1 VTTEGNHAD
10 LMDRVYRQQR
20 HIYDLTRK
28 FYLFGRDR
36 MIDRLSP
43 QPSARIVEV
52 GCGTARNLIRLAG
65 RYPDAKL
72 FGLDASHAMLET
84 ASIAIAR
91 AGLSERITLA
101 QGYAEALSPQLFGE
115 MAPFDDI
122 LFSYSLSMI
131 PDWKQAL
138 NATRDAL
145 SARGRI
151 HIVDF
156 GDLRNLVGPAR
167 HALRKWL
174 DLFHVA
180 PREELLSALENL
192 RSDSVQLHILPGR
205 YAFLFSSNAEGLPRF
220 DPAVARLTQ

>member
-1 VTTEGNHAD
+1 
-10 LMDRVYRQQR
+10 MDRVYRQQR

-28 FYLFGRDR
+28 FYLLGRDR
-36 MIDRLSP
+36 MIDRLAP

-52 GCGTARNLIRLAG
+52 GCGTARNLIRLAKH
-65 RYPDAKL
+65 YPDAKL
-72 FGLDASHAMLET
+72 FGLDASQAMLET

-91 AGLSERITLA
+91 TGLSGRITLA
-101 QGYAEALSPQLFGE
+101 QGYAEALSPVLFGE
-115 MAPFDDI
+115 EKPFDNI

-138 NATRDAL
+138 NASKDAL
-145 SARGRI
+145 SASGRI

-167 HALRKWL
+167 SALLKWL

-192 RSDSVQLHILPGR
+192 PSDSVRLHILPGR
-205 YAFLFSSNAEGLPRF
+205 YAFLFSSNAESLPRF
-220 DPAVARLTQ
+220 NQLLRD

>member
-1 VTTEGNHAD
+1 
-10 LMDRVYRQQR
+10 MDRVYRQQR

-28 FYLFGRDR
+28 FYLLGRDR
-36 MIDRLSP
+36 MIDQLAP
-43 QPSARIVEV
+43 KPSARIVEV
-52 GCGTARNLIRLAG
+52 GCGTARNLIRLAR

-91 AGLSERITLA
+91 AGLSHRITVA
-101 QGYAEALSPQLFGE
+101 QGYAEALSPALFGE
-115 MAPFDDI
+115 TAPFNDI

-138 NATRDAL
+138 NASKDTL
-145 SARGRI
+145 SEEGRI

-156 GDLRNLVGPAR
+156 GDLRSLVSPAR

-174 DLFHVA
+174 ELFHVA
-180 PREELLSALENL
+180 PREELLSALEKLNSGGA
-192 RSDSVQLHILPGR
+192 RLHILPGR
-205 YAFLFSSNAEGLPRF
+205 YAFLFSSNAEGLPGF
-220 DPAVARLTQ
+220 DPAVAQLTQ

>member
-1 VTTEGNHAD
+1 MQSNHAD

-28 FYLFGRDR
+28 FYLLGRDR

-43 QPSARIVEV
+43 RASARIVEV
-52 GCGTARNLIRLAG
+52 GCGTARNLIRLAR
-65 RYPDAKL
+65 RYPDARL

-84 ASIAIAR
+84 ASVAIAR
-91 AGLSERITLA
+91 AGLSDRITLA
-101 QGYAEALSPQLFGE
+101 QGYAEALSPTLFGE
-115 MAPFDDI
+115 TVPFDDI

-138 NATRDAL
+138 NASNDAL
-145 SARGRI
+145 SASGRI

-167 HALRKWL
+167 AALRKWL
-174 DLFHVA
+174 ELFHVA

-192 RSDSVQLHILPGR
+192 RSDSAQLHILPGR

-220 DPAVARLTQ
+220 DPVVARLTQ

>member
-1 VTTEGNHAD
+1 VTTQGNHAA

-28 FYLFGRDR
+28 FYLLGRDR
-36 MIDRLSP
+36 MIDRLAPSP
-43 QPSARIVEV
+43 GAHIVEI
-52 GCGTARNLIRLAG
+52 GCGTARNLIRLAQ

-84 ASIAIAR
+84 AAVAIGR
-91 AGLSERITLA
+91 AGLNDRIRLA
-101 QGYAEALSPQLFGE
+101 QGYAEALSPAVFGE
-115 MAPFDDI
+115 TAPFDNI

-138 NATRDAL
+138 NAARTAL
-145 SARGRI
+145 SVNGRI

-156 GDLRNLVGPAR
+156 GDLRNLAGPAR
-167 HALRKWL
+167 AALRKWL

-180 PREELLSALENL
+180 PREELLSSLEKAGG
-192 RSDSVQLHILPGR
+192 DSAQLHILPGR
-205 YAFLFSSNAEGLPRF
+205 YAFLFSGNAESLPRF
-220 DPAVARLTQ
+220 EPVVARLSQ

>member
-1 VTTEGNHAD
+1 
-10 LMDRVYRQQR
+10 MDRVYRQQR

-28 FYLFGRDR
+28 FYLLGRDR

-43 QPSARIVEV
+43 APCARIVEV
-52 GCGTARNLIRLAG
+52 GCGTARNLIRLAKH
-65 RYPDAKL
+65 YPDAKL

-91 AGLSERITLA
+91 AGLSDRITLA

-115 MAPFDDI
+115 TTPFDNI

-138 NATRDAL
+138 NAAKDAL
-145 SARGRI
+145 STSGRI

-167 HALRKWL
+167 SALRKWL
-174 DLFHVA
+174 ELFHVA

-192 RSDSVQLHILPGR
+192 RSDGVQLHILPGR
-205 YAFLFSSNAEGLPRF
+205 YAFLFSSSAEGLPRF
-220 DPAVARLTQ
+220 DPVVARLTQ